1 VSWLLRRATIGDLD
15 AIMALEEASF
25 ESDAWSRDSMRR
37 ELEHPYCYYLVGLD
51 AETTDAPGAIE
62 GYAGLLCP
70 AGSADADIQTIAVSE
85 RSRGRGLGRQLMQ
98 RLLAEAVARGATSI
112 FLEVRADNPVAHAL
126 YVSLGFADI
135 AVRPAYYQPD
145 GVDAIV
151 MRAELTQPRPAFSPA
166 DTPTRPVTEGRSS

>member
-1 VSWLLRRATIGDLD
+1 MSWELRRAGEGDLD

-25 ESDAWSRDSMRR
+25 ENDAWSRDSMRR
-37 ELEHPYCYYLVGLD
+37 ELASPQCYYLVGLD
-51 AETTDAPGAIE
+51 ADGASTEIA

-70 AGSADADIQTIAVSE
+70 SGAADADIQTIAVAESA
-85 RSRGRGLGRQLMQ
+85 RGRGLGRQLMQ
-98 RLLAEAVARGATSI
+98 RLLAEAATRRAKTV
-112 FLEVRADNPVAHAL
+112 FLEVRADNPVAHGL

-151 MRAELTQPRPAFSPA
+151 MRAELSAPGAA
-166 DTPTRPVTEGRSS
+166 LAAEGNSR

>member
-1 VSWLLRRATIGDLD
+1 VTWQLRRATVADLD

-25 ESDAWSRDSMRR
+25 ENDAWSRESMRR
-37 ELEHPYCYYLVGLD
+37 EIEHPHCYYLVGVD
-51 AETTDAPGAIE
+51 AEAGTGVVE

-70 AGSADADIQTIAVSE
+70 AGSSDADIQTIAVSE
-85 RSRGRGLGRQLMQ
+85 RSRGRGLGRQLMG
-98 RLLAEAVARGATSI
+98 RLLTEATARRAKTV

-126 YVSLGFADI
+126 YLSLGFADI

-151 MRAELTQPRPAFSPA
+151 MRAGLPARGPA
-166 DTPTRPVTEGRSS
+166 LAARSTPPTADGSTP

>member
-1 VSWLLRRATIGDLD
+1 MTWQLRRATVADLD

-25 ESDAWSRDSMRR
+25 ENDAWSRESMRR
-37 ELEHPYCYYLVGLD
+37 EIEHPHCYYLVGVD
-51 AETTDAPGAIE
+51 AEAGTGVVE

-70 AGSADADIQTIAVSE
+70 VGSSDADVQTIAVSE
-85 RSRGRGLGRQLMQ
+85 RSRGRGLGRQLMG
-98 RLLAEAVARGATSI
+98 RLLTEATARRAKTV

-126 YVSLGFADI
+126 YLSLGFADI

-151 MRAELTQPRPAFSPA
+151 MRAELPARGPA
-166 DTPTRPVTEGRSS
+166 LAARSTPPTVDGSAL